1 MASRI
6 EDYAMLGDCETS
18 ALVARN
24 GSVDWL
30 CWPRFDS
37 GACFAALLG
46 GPKNGRWLIA
56 PEKPNRDAARRYREN
71 TLILETEIE
80 TEDGAATLIEF
91 MPPRRTTSDLVRIV
105 VGKRG
110 AVAMRT
116 ELIIRFDYGSLV
128 PWVTT
133 REDGTLCAIA
143 GPDMAVLRT
152 PVPLRGED
160 RKTVGEFIVS
170 AGEAVPFV
178 LTYGQSHLEIPAA
191 IDPIAALADT
201 EAFWTEWSSQ
211 FHGAGEWSAPVI
223 RSLITLKAL
232 TYQPTGGIVAAPTT
246 SVPEELGGSRN
257 WDYRFCWLRDST
269 FTLLALMNSGFY
281 GEAKEWREWLLRAMA
296 GDPSQMQTMY
306 GLAGERRLTEWEIP
320 WLDGYEGAK
329 PVRIGNAASEQLQ
342 LDIYGEMMDA
352 GHQARVGNIATDES
366 GWALQLQLLKHLE
379 TIWDQPDRGIWE
391 VRGDPRQFTY
401 SKVMAWVAFDRAV
414 KAIEQFNLE
423 GPLEEWL
430 ALRAKIHD
438 EVCREAFNSEIGAF
452 VQSYGSSELD
462 ASVLLMSL
470 VGFLPVDDPRIRSTV
485 EAIERNLMQDGFV
498 MRYDTDAHRDGL
510 PGGEGAFL
518 PCSFWLADNFVLLGR
533 REDARRLFERLLEL
547 CNDVGL
553 LSEEYDPRAQR
564 LVGNFPQ
571 ALSHIALINTA
582 SNLSRTNKPAEQRSG
597 SSAN

>member
-1 MASRI
+1 M
-6 EDYAMLGDCETS
+6 
-18 ALVARN
+18 V
-24 GSVDWL
+24 
-30 CWPRFDS
+30 
-37 GACFAALLG
+37 
-46 GPKNGRWLIA
+46 
-56 PEKPNRDAARRYREN
+56 
-71 TLILETEIE
+71 
-80 TEDGAATLIEF
+80 
-91 MPPRRTTSDLVRIV
+91 
-105 VGKRG
+105 
-110 AVAMRT
+110 
-116 ELIIRFDYGSLV
+116 
-128 PWVTT
+128 
-133 REDGTLCAIA
+133 
-143 GPDMAVLRT
+143 VLRT

-160 RKTVGEFIVS
+160 RKTVGEFTVS

-178 LTYGQSHLEIPAA
+178 LTYGPSHLEIPAP
-191 IDPIAALADT
+191 IDAIAALADT

-211 FHGAGEWSAPVI
+211 FHGAGEWSKPVI

-246 SVPEELGGSRN
+246 SLPEELGGSRN

-281 GEAKEWREWLLRAMA
+281 DEAKEWRAWLLRAMA

-329 PVRIGNAASEQLQ
+329 PVRIGNAASEQMQ
-342 LDIYGEMMDA
+342 LDIYGEVMDA
-352 GHQARVGNIATDES
+352 AHQARIGNIAPDES
-366 GWALQLQLLKHLE
+366 GWALQRQLLKHFE

-391 VRGDPRQFTY
+391 VRGDPRQFTH

-423 GPLEEWL
+423 GPLEAWR
-430 ALRAKIHD
+430 ATRAKIHD
-438 EVCREAFNSEIGAF
+438 QVCREAFNSKIGAF

-470 VGFLPVDDPRIRSTV
+470 VGFLPADDPRIRGTV

-498 MRYDTDAHRDGL
+498 MRYDTDAHRDGV
-510 PGGEGAFL
+510 PGAEGAFL
-518 PCSFWLADNFVLLGR
+518 PCSFWLADNLVLLGR

-547 CNDVGL
+547 RNDVGL

-582 SNLSRTNKPAEQRSG
+582 SNLSRTSKPAEQRSG